1 MAKIQT
7 QTIVVTLNKLV
18 KESDP
23 DVNQHLVS
31 DELKSAV
38 EQIVTELADPGIVVE
53 VQVVV

>member
-1 MAKIQT
+1 MAKIQS

-23 DVNQHLVS
+23 DFDQNLVS